1 MRRVRMSAAARD
13 APRLIT
19 VVVLPT
25 PPFWFAIA
33 ITLPMLHNLNVRG
46 IKVHGTAFHVEQLW
60 QAVGQDWSIEPTRI
74 SDPVSGVR
82 KLAYLNPAGIPALPD
97 VIQTTRVSRL

>member
-1 MRRVRMSAAARD
+1 MSAAAKE

-33 ITLPMLHNLNVRG
+33 ITLPMCNNLNVRG
-46 IKVHGTAFHVEQLW
+46 IKVRGTAFHVEQFW
-60 QAVGQDWSIEPTRI
+60 QALGQDWSIVPTKI
-74 SDPVSGVR
+74 SDPVNGVR
-82 KLAYLNPAGIPALPD
+82 KLAYFKPASFAVPVV
-97 VIQTTRVSRL
+97 VIQTRRVSGF